1 MGATLAEILR
11 NQFRFLAFQPIR
23 PDLGKDGNAYLA
35 WGFLMAWLAGIGRYW
50 DNPRAELWQ
59 YLGLG
64 SVIYIVVLA
73 FMLWA
78 IIKPLGPRN
87 WNYRN
92 VLVFVG
98 LTSLPAVLYAIPL
111 ERFTSMSTAQT
122 LNLWFLAVIAL
133 WRVALLFHYLVKSA
147 GLPGYA
153 VVVAALL
160 PLTKDPTS

>member
-35 WGFLMAWLAGIGRYW
+35 WGFLTAWLAGIGRYW

-78 IIKPLGPRN
+78 IIKPLGLRN
-87 WNYRN
+87 WN
-92 VLVFVG
+92 
-98 LTSLPAVLYAIPL
+98 
-111 ERFTSMSTAQT
+111 
-122 LNLWFLAVIAL
+122 
-133 WRVALLFHYLVKSA
+133 
-147 GLPGYA
+147 
-153 VVVAALL
+153 
-160 PLTKDPTS
+160 